1 MPDQEEG
8 YAPYQEETPV
18 EEPVET
24 PEAPETP
31 VPEHEEAEEPEPEEP
46 EHAEQPKKK
55 TGSQRAREALQRERE
70 ARLRAEAERDAL
82 KGTQA
87 SKPVER
93 PSGKPAPDAFETHEE
108 FIDALTDWKVSQA
121 LTTRAQQT
129 EQEKQ
134 RERWEEQKEA
144 VREKYQDFDEVFEN
158 APMPSPLVANA
169 LLKHKVGAEIAYYLG
184 THPAEY
190 KRIDRL
196 NDPMEV
202 GFEMAE
208 IAAKLAATPGA
219 KPTSKAPA
227 PITPTRGSAAA
238 AKSEGGYDPY

>member
-8 YAPYQEETPV
+8 YTPYQEEAPV

-24 PEAPETP
+24 PEIPETP
-31 VPEHEEAEEPEPEEP
+31 VPEPEEVEEQEPEEP

-70 ARLRAEAERDAL
+70 ARLKAEAERDAL
-82 KGTQA
+82 KGTQQP
-87 SKPVER
+87 KPVVTGR
-93 PSGKPAPDAFETHEE
+93 PDPNAFETHEE
-108 FIDALTDWKVSQA
+108 FVEALTDWKVSQA

-129 EQEKQ
+129 EHEKQ

-208 IAAKLAATPGA
+208 IAAKLAAPPGV

-238 AKSEGGYDPY
+238 AKSEGGYEPY

>member
-8 YAPYQEETPV
+8 YTPYQEEAPV

-24 PEAPETP
+24 PETPETP
-31 VPEHEEAEEPEPEEP
+31 VPEPEEVEEQEPEEP

-70 ARLRAEAERDAL
+70 ARLKAEAERDAL
-82 KGTQA
+82 KGSQPA
-87 SKPVER
+87 KPIQT
-93 PSGKPAPDAFETHEE
+93 GKPDPDAFDTQQE
-108 FIDALTDWKVSQA
+108 FIDAHVRWEVSQA
-121 LTTRAQQT
+121 LAARAQQT

-208 IAAKLAATPGA
+208 IAAKLGTPAAA

-238 AKSEGGYDPY
+238 AKSEGGYEPY